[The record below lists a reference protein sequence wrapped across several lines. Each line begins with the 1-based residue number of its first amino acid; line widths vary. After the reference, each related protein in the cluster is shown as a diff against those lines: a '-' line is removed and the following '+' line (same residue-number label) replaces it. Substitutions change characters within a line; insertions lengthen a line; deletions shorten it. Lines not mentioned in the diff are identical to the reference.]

1 MRKLISFLMTTL
13 DGYDEGPN
21 HELDWH
27 NVNEEFNQFVLQ
39 QTGEADLL
47 VFGRVT
53 YEMMAAYWPTPEAIE
68 NDPAIAALM
77 NSLPK
82 MVVSRTLDRA
92 DWANT
97 RLVRDEV
104 IATLT
109 ELKRQ
114 PGKDITILGSSNL
127 TASLLRSGL
136 VNELRVL
143 VNPVVL
149 GRGRPVLE
157 TARSDLSEA
166 AEEQDVQLRQRSP
179 VLRASCLMSMRS
191 RRVGVITW

>member
-1 MRKLISFLMTTL
+1 MRKLISFLMTSL
-13 DGYDEGPN
+13 DGYHEGPN

-27 NVNEEFNQFVLQ
+27 NVDEEFNQFALQ

-53 YEMMAAYWPTPEAIE
+53 YEMMAAYWPTPDATE
-68 NDPAIAALM
+68 NEPAIAALM

-97 RLVRDEV
+97 RLVRDDV
-104 IATLT
+104 TGTLA

-114 PGKDITILGSSNL
+114 PGKDIAIYGSSTL

-136 VNELRVL
+136 VDELRII

-149 GRGRPVLE
+149 GSGSPLLE
-157 TARSDLSEA
+157 TADRTCLKLLKSRTFSSGNVLLCYEPA
-166 AEEQDVQLRQRSP
+166 AR
-179 VLRASCLMSMRS
+179 
-191 RRVGVITW
+191 

>member
-1 MRKLISFLMTTL
+1 
-13 DGYDEGPN
+13 
-21 HELDWH
+21 
-27 NVNEEFNQFVLQ
+27 QFVLQ

-68 NDPAIAALM
+68 SDPAMAALM

-92 DWANT
+92 GWANT
-97 RLVRDEV
+97 PLVRDEGTR
-104 IATLT
+104 TLRQ
-109 ELKRQ
+109 LKRT
-114 PGKDITILGSSNL
+114 PGKDIAIRGSSNRA
-127 TASLLRSGL
+127 ASLLRSG
-136 VNELRVL
+136 VVDELRVP

-157 TARSDLSEA
+157 TADRT
-166 AEEQDVQLRQRSP
+166 
-179 VLRASCLMSMRS
+179 CLKLLRS
-191 RRVGVITW
+191 RTFSSGNVLLCYEPAAC

>member
-13 DGYDEGPN
+13 DGYHEGPN

-27 NVNEEFNQFVLQ
+27 NVDEEFNQFALQ

-77 NSLPK
+77 NALPK
-82 MVVSRTLDRA
+82 IVVSRTLDRA

-104 IATLT
+104 TGPLA

-114 PGKDITILGSSNL
+114 PGKDITVLGSSKL

-136 VNELRVL
+136 LDELRII
-143 VNPVVL
+143 VNPVLL
-149 GRGRPVLE
+149 GSGRPVLE
-157 TARSDLSEA
+157 TADRTCLKLLRSMTFNSGNVLLCYEPA
-166 AEEQDVQLRQRSP
+166 AR
-179 VLRASCLMSMRS
+179 
-191 RRVGVITW
+191 

>member
-1 MRKLISFLMTTL
+1 MRKLSSFLMTTL
-13 DGYDEGPN
+13 NGYDEGPN

-68 NDPAIAALM
+68 SDPAKAALM

-97 RLVRDEV
+97 RLIRDEV
-104 IATLT
+104 TATLT

-114 PGKDITILGSSNL
+114 PGKDPTILGSSNL
-127 TASLLRSGL
+127 TASLLRSSL
-136 VNELRVL
+136 VDELRIL

-149 GRGRPVLE
+149 GSGRPVLE
-157 TARSDLSEA
+157 TADRT
-166 AEEQDVQLRQRSP
+166 
-179 VLRASCLMSMRS
+179 CLKLLRS
-191 RRVGVITW
+191 RRFSSGNVLLCYEPAAC